1 MRNPGCRETLGDAN
15 PGSRGQDSDC
25 LVTVKSEGMRPV
37 QQPTRTPVLEVENL
51 EVTYSTRRGPVKA
64 VRDVSFEL
72 RPGDAMGLVGESGCG
87 KSTLAFAIMN
97 HVARNAGVTGGR
109 ILFCGEDMV
118 HKRGRQLDRIRGN
131 RIAMVYQDPMAAL
144 NPSLRIGLQLAE
156 VLMEHK
162 ASSGDAAR
170 TECIRMLERVRMPDP
185 PAVMERFRHQLSGGQ
200 LQRVVIA
207 MALLTNPALLV
218 MDEPTT
224 SLDVTVEAGI
234 LDLIEELKRESG
246 VTILFISHNLGV
258 ISRVTDRVAVMYSGE
273 LVEQGPVA
281 DIFRAPR
288 HPYTAALLGCV
299 PKIAAGRRPGNVQP
313 IRGRVP
319 ALHETPGGCVFEP
332 RCDRARERCRAE
344 HPDFVRSGGRNF
356 VRCFFPESPN
366 PTESAASRTAPVDA
380 EPPPAEEG
388 PILKIEGVRTYYH
401 AQDAGLAGMGGRR
414 TKGFVKAVDDVTLA
428 ARKTATVGIVGESG
442 CGKSTLAKCIAGL
455 ESPNAGTMDFIGV
468 DVARIV
474 EQRPVELLKELQ
486 MIFQNPD
493 STLNPRRTVGEA
505 IARPLQL
512 FGTVP
517 RARIRD
523 EVVRLLEAVRLGEG
537 YLDRLPR
544 QLSGGEKQRVALA
557 RAFAG
562 RPTLVLCDEPL
573 SSLDVSVQAA
583 VMNLLLEFQR
593 NFETTMLFISHDLSV
608 VYQFCDS
615 VAVMYLGRICEVGP
629 TEALF
634 APPYHPYTEALL
646 SAVPIPDPSV
656 ERTDIRLTGT
666 VPSALDPPSGC
677 RFHTRCPRRPG
688 PPREREPP
696 PWRQVTKEHR
706 ICCHIGTEELRTV
719 EPVFDR
725 KEA

>member
-1 MRNPGCRETLGDAN
+1 M
-15 PGSRGQDSDC
+15 
-25 LVTVKSEGMRPV
+25 
-37 QQPTRTPVLEVENL
+37 QQPTRTPVLKVEHV

-64 VRDVSFEL
+64 VRDVSFEIW
-72 RPGDAMGLVGESGCG
+72 PGDAMGLVGESGCG

-97 HVARNAGVTGGR
+97 HVAGNADVTGGR

-118 HKRGRQLDRIRGN
+118 QKSGRELDRIRGN

-144 NPSLRIGLQLAE
+144 NPSLRIGVQLAE
-156 VLMEHK
+156 VLTEHK
-162 ASSGDAAR
+162 GTRGDAAWD
-170 TECIRMLERVRMPDP
+170 ECVRMLERVHMPDP
-185 PAVMERFRHQLSGGQ
+185 LAVMERYRHQLSGGQ

-258 ISRVTDRVAVMYSGE
+258 IARVTDRVAVMYSGE
-273 LVEQGPVA
+273 LVEQGPVRE
-281 DIFRAPR
+281 IFRTPR

-299 PKIAAGRRPGNVQP
+299 PKIGAGRQRGTVQP

-319 ALHETPGGCVFEP
+319 ALHETPRGCVFEP
-332 RCDRARERCRAE
+332 RCDRARERCRVE
-344 HPDFVRSGGRNF
+344 HPDIVRSDEWNL
-356 VRCFFPESPN
+356 VRCFFPGSPN
-366 PTESAASRTAPVDA
+366 PAESTEPRAV
-380 EPPPAEEG
+380 PADVESSPAGEG
-388 PILKIEGVRTYYH
+388 PILKIEGVRAYYN
-401 AQDAGLAGMGGRR
+401 AQDAGLGGLGGRR
-414 TKGFVKAVDDVTLA
+414 TRGFVKAVDDVTLT

-455 ESPNAGTMDFIGV
+455 ESPHAGTMDFIGV
-468 DVARIV
+468 DVARVV
-474 EQRPVELLKELQ
+474 EQRPVELLEELQ

-493 STLNPRRTVGEA
+493 STLNPKRTVGEA

-517 RARIRD
+517 GAEIKS
-523 EVVRLLEAVRLGEG
+523 EVVRLLEAVRLGEA

-583 VMNLLLEFQR
+583 VMNLLLEFQQR
-593 NFETTMLFISHDLSV
+593 FETTMLFISHDLSV

-656 ERTDIRLTGT
+656 ERTGIRLAGT

-677 RFHTRCPRRPG
+677 RFHTRCPRKIG
-688 PPREREPP
+688 SICERESP
-696 PWRQVTKEHR
+696 PWRQVTKDHR
-706 ICCHIGTEELRTV
+706 ICCHIGTEELRAV
-719 EPVFDR
+719 KAVF
-725 KEA
+725 

>member
-1 MRNPGCRETLGDAN
+1 M
-15 PGSRGQDSDC
+15 
-25 LVTVKSEGMRPV
+25 
-37 QQPTRTPVLEVENL
+37 QQPAQMPVLKVENL
-51 EVTYSTRRGPVKA
+51 EVTYSTRLGPAKA
-64 VRDVSFEL
+64 VRDVSFEIW
-72 RPGDAMGLVGESGCG
+72 PGDTVGLDGESGCG

-97 HVARNAGVTGGR
+97 HVARNAEVTGGR

-118 HKRGRQLDRIRGN
+118 KKSGRQLNRIRGN
-131 RIAMVYQDPMAAL
+131 QIAMVYQDPMAAL
-144 NPSLRIGLQLAE
+144 NPSLRIGVQLTE
-156 VLMEHK
+156 VLIEHK
-162 ASSGDAAR
+162 ASSTDAAWA
-170 TECIRMLERVRMPDP
+170 ECIRMLDRVHMPDP
-185 PAVMERFRHQLSGGQ
+185 PTVMERYRHQLSGGQ

-234 LDLIEELKRESG
+234 LDLIDELKREFG

-273 LVEQGPVA
+273 LVEQGPVR
-281 DIFRAPR
+281 DIFRNPQ
-288 HPYTAALLGCV
+288 HPYTAALLRCV
-299 PKIAAGRRPGNVQP
+299 PRIGGSRQPGILQP
-313 IRGRVP
+313 IRGKVP
-319 ALHETPGGCVFEP
+319 ALHEAPPGCVFEP
-332 RCDRARERCRAE
+332 RCDRARKRCRLE
-344 HPDFVRSGGRNF
+344 HPEFVRIGKENF
-356 VRCFFPESPN
+356 VRCFFAGSPD
-366 PTESAASRTAPVDA
+366 PADSTVAQAVAANA
-380 EPPPAEEG
+380 EPSPGGEG
-388 PILKIEGVRTYYH
+388 PILKIEGLRVYYN
-401 AQDAGLAGMGGRR
+401 ALNAGLAGLDGRR
-414 TKGFVKAVDDVTLA
+414 TKGLVKAVDDVTLM

-493 STLNPRRTVGEA
+493 STLNPKRTVGEA
-505 IARPLQL
+505 IARPLEL

-517 RARIRD
+517 GAEIRD
-523 EVVRLLEAVRLGEG
+523 EVVRLLEAVRLGET

-544 QLSGGEKQRVALA
+544 HLSGGEKQRVALA

-583 VMNLLLEFQR
+583 VMNLLLEFQQR
-593 NFETTMLFISHDLSV
+593 FETTMLFISHDLSV

-646 SAVPIPDPSV
+646 SAVPIADPSV
-656 ERTDIRLTGT
+656 GRTDIRLAGS

-677 RFHTRCPRRPG
+677 RFHTRCPRKLG
-688 PPREREPP
+688 PICERESP

-706 ICCHIGTEELRTV
+706 ICCHIATEELRAV
-719 EPVFDR
+719 EPVFDQ
-725 KEA
+725 KET

>member
-1 MRNPGCRETLGDAN
+1 M
-15 PGSRGQDSDC
+15 
-25 LVTVKSEGMRPV
+25 
-37 QQPTRTPVLEVENL
+37 QQPSQMPVLKVENL
-51 EVTYSTRRGPVKA
+51 EVTYFTRLGPAKA
-64 VRDVSFEL
+64 VRDVSFEI
-72 RPGDAMGLVGESGCG
+72 RPGDTVGLVGESGCG

-97 HVARNAGVTGGR
+97 HVARNAEVTGGR

-118 HKRGRQLDRIRGN
+118 KKSGRQLNRIRGN
-131 RIAMVYQDPMAAL
+131 QIAMVYQDPMAAL
-144 NPSLRIGLQLAE
+144 NPSLRIGVQLAE

-162 ASSGDAAR
+162 ASSSDAAWA
-170 TECIRMLERVRMPDP
+170 ECIRMLDRVHMPDP
-185 PAVMERFRHQLSGGQ
+185 PTVMERYRHQLSGGQ

-234 LDLIEELKRESG
+234 LDLIDELKRESG

-273 LVEQGPVA
+273 LVEQGPVRH
-281 DIFRAPR
+281 IFRDPQ
-288 HPYTAALLGCV
+288 HPYTAALLRCV
-299 PKIAAGRRPGNVQP
+299 PRIGSSRQPGIIQP

-319 ALHETPGGCVFEP
+319 ALHEAPSGCVFEP
-332 RCDRARERCRAE
+332 RCDRAGKRCRLE
-344 HPDFVRSGGRNF
+344 HPEFVRIGEENF
-356 VRCFFPESPN
+356 VRCFFAGSPD
-366 PTESAASRTAPVDA
+366 PADSTVARAVAANA
-380 EPPPAEEG
+380 EPSPEGEG
-388 PILKIEGVRTYYH
+388 PILKIEGVRVYYNSL
-401 AQDAGLAGMGGRR
+401 DAGLAGLDGRR
-414 TKGFVKAVDDVTLA
+414 TKGFVKAVDDVTLM

-455 ESPNAGTMDFIGV
+455 ESPNAGTMDFLGV

-493 STLNPRRTVGEA
+493 STLNPKRTVGEA

-517 RARIRD
+517 GAEIRN
-523 EVVRLLEAVRLGEG
+523 EVVRLLEAVRLGET

-583 VMNLLLEFQR
+583 VMNLLLEFQQR
-593 NFETTMLFISHDLSV
+593 FETTMLFISHDLSV

-656 ERTDIRLTGT
+656 ERTDIRLAGS

-677 RFHTRCPRRPG
+677 RFHTRCPRKLG
-688 PPREREPP
+688 PICERESP
-696 PWRQVTKEHR
+696 PWRQVTKEHG
-706 ICCHIGTEELRTV
+706 ICCHIGTEELRAV
-719 EPVFDR
+719 EPVLDR
-725 KEA
+725 KGA

>member
-1 MRNPGCRETLGDAN
+1 M
-15 PGSRGQDSDC
+15 
-25 LVTVKSEGMRPV
+25 K
-37 QQPTRTPVLEVENL
+37 QPAKMPVLKVENL
-51 EVTYSTRRGPVKA
+51 EVTYSTRLGPAKA
-64 VRDVSFEL
+64 VRDVSFEIW
-72 RPGDAMGLVGESGCG
+72 PGDAVGLVGESGCG

-97 HVARNAGVTGGR
+97 HVARNAEVTGGR

-118 HKRGRQLDRIRGN
+118 KKSGRQLNRIRGN
-131 RIAMVYQDPMAAL
+131 QIAMVYQDPMAAL
-144 NPSLRIGLQLAE
+144 NPSLRIGVQLTE
-156 VLMEHK
+156 VLVEHK
-162 ASSGDAAR
+162 ASSRDAAWA
-170 TECIRMLERVRMPDP
+170 ECIRMLDRVHMPDP
-185 PAVMERFRHQLSGGQ
+185 RTVMERYRHQLSGGQ

-234 LDLIEELKRESG
+234 LDLIDELKREFG

-273 LVEQGPVA
+273 LVEQGPVRN
-281 DIFRAPR
+281 IFRNPQ
-288 HPYTAALLGCV
+288 HPYTAALLRCV
-299 PKIAAGRRPGNVQP
+299 PRIGGSRQPGIIQP
-313 IRGRVP
+313 IRGKVP
-319 ALHETPGGCVFEP
+319 ALHEAPPGCVFEP
-332 RCDRARERCRAE
+332 RCDRARNRCRLE
-344 HPDFVRSGGRNF
+344 HPEFVGIGDENF
-356 VRCFFPESPN
+356 VRCFFAGSPD
-366 PTESAASRTAPVDA
+366 PADSAVARSVAAEA
-380 EPPPAEEG
+380 EPSPGEEG
-388 PILKIEGVRTYYH
+388 PILKIEGLRSYYN
-401 AQDAGLAGMGGRR
+401 ALDAGFGGLDGSR
-414 TKGFVKAVDDVTLA
+414 TKGFVKAVDDVTLVA
-428 ARKTATVGIVGESG
+428 PRTATVGIVGESG

-455 ESPNAGTMDFIGV
+455 ESPNAGTMDFVGV

-493 STLNPRRTVGEA
+493 STLNPKRTVGEA

-512 FGTVP
+512 FDTVP
-517 RARIRD
+517 GADIRN
-523 EVVRLLEAVRLGEG
+523 EIVRLLEAVRLGET

-583 VMNLLLEFQR
+583 VMNLLLEFQQR
-593 NFETTMLFISHDLSV
+593 FDTTMLFISHDLSV

-646 SAVPIPDPSV
+646 SAVPVPDPSV
-656 ERTDIRLTGT
+656 ERTDIRLPGT

-677 RFHTRCPRRPG
+677 RFHTRCPRKLG
-688 PPREREPP
+688 PVCERESP

-706 ICCHIGTEELRTV
+706 ICCHIGTEELRDV
-719 EPVFDR
+719 KPVFDR

>member
-1 MRNPGCRETLGDAN
+1 M
-15 PGSRGQDSDC
+15 
-25 LVTVKSEGMRPV
+25 
-37 QQPTRTPVLEVENL
+37 QQQTGTPVLKVENL
-51 EVTYSTRRGPVKA
+51 EVTYSTRLGRVKA
-64 VRDVSFEL
+64 VRDVSFEIW
-72 RPGDAMGLVGESGCG
+72 PGDATGLVGESGCG

-97 HVARNAGVTGGR
+97 HVARNAAVTGGR
-109 ILFCGEDMV
+109 ILFRGEDMV
-118 HKRGRQLDRIRGN
+118 QKRGRQLDRIRGN
-131 RIAMVYQDPMAAL
+131 LIAMVYQDPMAAL
-144 NPSLRIGLQLAE
+144 NPSLRIGPQLTE
-156 VLMEHK
+156 VLLKHR
-162 ASSGDAAR
+162 AASGDEAWS
-170 TECIRMLERVRMPDP
+170 ECIGMLERVHMPDP
-185 PAVMERFRHQLSGGQ
+185 SAVMERYRHQLSGGQ

-273 LVEQGPVA
+273 LVEQGSVE
-281 DIFRAPR
+281 DIFRAPQ
-288 HPYTAALLGCV
+288 HPYTVALLGCV

-319 ALHETPGGCVFEP
+319 ALHEAPAGCVFEP
-332 RCDRARERCRAE
+332 RCNRARERCRVE
-344 HPDFVRSGGRNF
+344 HPAFARSSERNL
-356 VRCFFPESPN
+356 VRCFFPGGPDPS
-366 PTESAASRTAPVDA
+366 ESAASRTAPIDA
-380 EPPPAEEG
+380 EPPPVEEG
-388 PILKIEGVRTYYH
+388 PILEIEGVRTYYH
-401 AQDAGLAGMGGRR
+401 AQDAGLGVIGGRR
-414 TKGFVKAVDDVTLA
+414 AKRFVKAVDDVTLT
-428 ARKTATVGIVGESG
+428 ARKTTTVGIVGESG

-455 ESPNAGTMDFIGV
+455 ESPNAGTMEFIGV

-493 STLNPRRTVGEA
+493 STLNPKRTVAEA

-512 FGTVP
+512 FGTVSG
-517 RARIRD
+517 AGIRD

-634 APPYHPYTEALL
+634 GPPYHPYTEALL

-656 ERTDIRLTGT
+656 ERTEIRLAGT
-666 VPSALDPPSGC
+666 VPSALEPPSGC
-677 RFHTRCPRRPG
+677 RFHTRCPRKLG
-688 PPREREPP
+688 PICERESP

-706 ICCHIGTEELRTV
+706 ICCHIGTEELRAV